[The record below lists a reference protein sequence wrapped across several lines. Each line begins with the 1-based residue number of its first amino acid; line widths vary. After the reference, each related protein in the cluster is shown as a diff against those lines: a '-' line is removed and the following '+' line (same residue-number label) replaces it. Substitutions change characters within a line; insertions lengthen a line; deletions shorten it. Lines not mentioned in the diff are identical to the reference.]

1 MTSRP
6 SQVLTHS
13 RLACFRAC
21 PRRHYLRYEL
31 GLRPEVTS
39 FALRVGSAFHHA
51 VDASAKGRDPA
62 AAIDDGL
69 DDPYDR
75 ALVAAML
82 DAHQR
87 RWADDCT
94 EVIASELP
102 FDLPLVNPATG
113 AASKLWRLAGVI
125 DAIVRLPD
133 GRLALREM
141 KTTSRDF
148 APGEDYWLR
157 LHLDSQ
163 LSIYVIAA
171 RAMGYDVQTI
181 SYDVMRRPGQRPS
194 GVPLVDEDG
203 VKIVHDSH
211 GNRVRTK
218 NGKKWRESADASQGY
233 VLQKRDETPE
243 EFAARVAAD
252 IAARPDHYFA
262 RIEIARLDQ
271 DLDECRRDL
280 WIQQQT
286 VRACQRGDGWYRNP
300 GSCFEPFACDYLAVC
315 QHRDLDTQTP
325 GGFVRVDDVHPELAG
340 NATLGG

>member
-1 MTSRP
+1 VTSRP

-31 GLRPEVTS
+31 GLRPGDTG
-39 FALRVGSAFHHA
+39 FALRVGSAFHRA
-51 VDASAKGRDPA
+51 LDAAGKGQDHE
-62 AAIDDGL
+62 AAIADGL
-69 DDPYDR
+69 DDPFDL
-75 ALVAAML
+75 ALVAAMF
-82 DAHQR
+82 DGHQR
-87 RWADDCT
+87 RWADERL
-94 EVIASELP
+94 EVVASELP

-113 AASKLWRLAGVI
+113 AATPIWRLAGVI

-133 GRLALREM
+133 GRLALQEF

-171 RAMGYDVQTI
+171 RELGYDVETVY
-181 SYDVMRRPGQRPS
+181 YDVTRRPGQRPS
-194 GVPLVDEDG
+194 AVPLVDEDG
-203 VKIVHDSH
+203 VKIVHDSQ
-211 GNRVRTK
+211 GDRVRTK
-218 NGKKWRESADASQGY
+218 NGKKWRESGDAKAGY
-233 VLQKRDETPE
+233 VLQTRPETPE
-243 EFAARVAAD
+243 EFAARVAAV
-252 IAARPDHYFA
+252 IAAEPDRHFA

-271 DLDECRRDL
+271 DLDDCRRDL

-286 VRACQRGDGWYRNP
+286 IRACQRDDAWYRNP
-300 GSCFEPFACDYLAVC
+300 GSCFEPFACDYLPIC

-325 GGFVRVDDVHPELAG
+325 GGFVRVEDVHPELTG
-340 NATLGG
+340 SATLGG